1 MFAVTDEVT
10 TATGEEEAAGV
21 GRVEQCRRTPIRPTS
36 SSSMHLGK
44 EKVENIMVCVYM
56 QSTFDHR
63 VVLQAAQK
71 QWHRW
76 RWDRAP
82 LGPKLPWTQS

>member
-1 MFAVTDEVT
+1 
-10 TATGEEEAAGV
+10 
-21 GRVEQCRRTPIRPTS
+21 
-36 SSSMHLGK
+36 
-44 EKVENIMVCVYM
+44 M

-76 RWDRAP
+76 KWDKAA
-82 LGPKLPWTQS
+82 LGPKLPWKRTKINEGLEREVVKPSMRCDIRL